1 MGVNTVTYNAT
12 ANTLLV
18 KNTMARLA
26 ATSAYEATITVTGTF
41 GGGTFKLQTSVDGG
55 VTKVDAKDGTNTTW
69 SITANGQVTIRIPC
83 SDVTPELTPSLYGD
97 LSGATSPSI
106 TVTVHDNT

>member
-1 MGVNTVTYNAT
+1 MGVKTVTFSAT
-12 ANTLLV
+12 ANTQLV
-18 KNTMARLA
+18 RNTIPRLPNE
-26 ATSAYEATITVTGTF
+26 TAYEATITVTGTF

-55 VTKVDAKDGTNTTW
+55 TTKVDAKDGTGTTW

-83 SDVTPELTPSLYGD
+83 ANVLPESTLSLYGD